1 MDLERDS
8 REERE
13 KRERRDMRQ
22 TGERRADLARPAF
35 LASLAFLATML
46 GACKMGPDYVRS
58 ETPTADSWRVATS
71 TAESIANLAW
81 WELLK
86 DKELQNL
93 IRIALAENQDVRTA
107 IATVEEYRAQLVM
120 TRFDLA
126 PSLSYG
132 GTTFLYQTSGNATTI
147 PGGGGAI
154 VIPGQQ
160 GGSGARLF
168 RTPSASA
175 V

>member
-13 KRERRDMRQ
+13 KRKRRDMRQ
-22 TGERRADLARPAF
+22 TGERRGDLARPAF

-71 TAESIANLAW
+71 TAESIANLQW

-132 GTTFLYQTSGNATTI
+132 GTTFSIKRRAMPRPFLAEGEPSSFPVNRA
-147 PGGGGAI
+147 
-154 VIPGQQ
+154 VR
-160 GGSGARLF
+160 GARPF